1 MHYKI
6 CEHFYLETYLPPVIS
21 LPGDFPPV
29 IFPRSLNYMWIRK
42 AINVDKLSQNSQTLA
57 HFFRGKS
64 PGGNYRGESPRE
76 ITGERLPG
84 EFTGEITGRKLPG
97 GNHRG
102 EITGGR
108 LPGEF
113 TGGESPGAITC
124 FRRDRPIHNAFLS
137 ESQTICYK
145 ML

>member
-57 HFFRGKS
+57 HFFRGK
-64 PGGNYRGESPRE
+64 
-76 ITGERLPG
+76 ITGG
-84 EFTGEITGRKLPG
+84 KLPG
-97 GNHRG
+97 RITEGNHRG
-102 EITGGR
+102 EITGRIHRGNHR
-108 LPGEF
+108 EEI
-113 TGGESPGAITC
+113 TGGKSPGRNYRGEITRGIH
-124 FRRDRPIHNAFLS
+124 RRGITGGNHLLQAR
-137 ESQTICYK
+137 
-145 ML
+145 